1 MRWVVVIL
9 MLCVPGWAAARES
22 GEWLLRTGLHTV
34 QPKSD
39 NGSISALNADVEVDG
54 ATMFSFNLTYMV
66 TPSIGVEL
74 LASAPFKHD
83 IDIGGTTLASTR
95 HLPPTLSVVYAF
107 NPQSPYVVYA
117 GLGVNGTLFFQEN
130 TRGAIDGTRL
140 SLDNSWG
147 LAALVGVD
155 IDLGDKWFLNAD
167 LRYLDIDTDAT
178 VTAPGL
184 RIKERVEI
192 DPFAAGVNL
201 GYRF

>member
-1 MRWVVVIL
+1 MRMIVL
-9 MLCVPGWAAARES
+9 MLVLCVPVGVSARES
-22 GEWLLRTGLHTV
+22 GDWFVRTGLHTV

-54 ATMFSFNLTYMV
+54 ATMFSFNLTYML

-83 IDIGGTTLASTR
+83 IDIGGSTLVSTK

-107 NPQSPYVVYA
+107 NPQSRFVVYA

-130 TRGAIDGTRL
+130 TRGALNGTRL

-147 LAALVGVD
+147 LAALLGVD
-155 IDLGDKWFLNAD
+155 VALGEKWFVNAD
-167 LRYLDIDTDAT
+167 VRYMDIDTHAT

-184 RIKERVEI
+184 RIKERVDI
-192 DPFAAGVNL
+192 DPFAVGVNL